1 MYRCGP
7 KFIVPYKKNSYTE
20 EMKDAAIR
28 VLDRGSSTWGNM
40 GRGQEITFF
49 ESEFAFYC
57 GKKSAILLDSVFRTI
72 YLLLKLRGISG
83 KDEVIVAPHIEP
95 GVAGIIEQAGA
106 RSVFVDIEPETFNID
121 GTKIEKKV
129 TSSTKAILVATAQGH
144 PANMDPIM
152 EIAEKHSLYVI
163 EDSTHAT
170 GAKYRDRRLPVAH
183 VGVFGLSNKCLWLPG
198 GPAMLVTDDREIV
211 EKLRVLRNWEPGR
224 RGPEAV
230 KDLHGRGIVHVL
242 KIAPN
247 DVDAAIGRVQLG
259 HLDEYISIQR
269 RNASMYT
276 ELLKDTPVVTPIE
289 KDYAHHIF
297 LRYVIRTEKRDDLRE
312 YLAEKGVESHVL
324 YPTPAHLYE
333 YYQRKYGY
341 KKGDFPISEK
351 MKETELALPE
361 PSKDRTQREIEYVA
375 RNIQG
380 FFS

>member
-1 MYRCGP
+1 
-7 KFIVPYKKNSYTE
+7 
-20 EMKDAAIR
+20 MKDAAMR
-28 VLDRGSSTWGNM
+28 VLERGSSVWGHM

-57 GKKSAILLDSVFRTI
+57 GGKNAILLDSVFRTI
-72 YLLLKLRGISG
+72 YLLLRLRGISG

-95 GVAGIIEQAGA
+95 GVAGIVEQAGA
-106 RSVFVDIEPETFNID
+106 RSAFVDIEAETFNID
-121 GTKIEKKV
+121 VTKIEKRI
-129 TSSTKAILVATAQGH
+129 TSDTKAILVATAQGH

-170 GAKYRDRRLPVAH
+170 GGKYRGRRLPVGHA
-183 VGVFGLSNKCLWLPG
+183 GVFGLSNKCLWLPG
-198 GPAMLVTDDREIV
+198 GPAMLVTDDKETV

-230 KDLHGRGIVHVL
+230 KDLHGKGIVHVL

-247 DVDAAIGRVQLG
+247 DVDAAIGRVQLR
-259 HLDEYISIQR
+259 HLDEYINMQR
-269 RNASMYT
+269 SNASTYT
-276 ELLKDTPVVTPIE
+276 ELLKNTPVITPIE
-289 KDYAHHIF
+289 KDYAHHVF
-297 LRYVIRTEKRDDLRE
+297 LRYVIRTEKRDALRE
-312 YLAEKGVESHVL
+312 YLAEKGIECHVL

-341 KKGDFPISEK
+341 KKGDFPVSEK

-361 PSKDRTQREIEYVA
+361 PSKDRTQWEIEYVA
-375 RNIQG
+375 RNIEE
-380 FFS
+380 FF